1 MTTSNVLKLLAAEQA
16 LSTANTVSNGRVIR
30 IHETGTAK
38 ALITHKDSG
47 GNTIGTITIPTGG
60 QLILRKEMT
69 DTLEANTAT
78 VVAVSIAAW

>member
-1 MTTSNVLKLLAAEQA
+1 MTTTNVIKLLAAEQA
-16 LSTANTVSNGRVIR
+16 LGAANTVSDGRVIR

-38 ALITHKDSG
+38 ALITHKDA
-47 GNTIGTITIPTGG
+47 NNVTIGTITIPTGG

-69 DTLEANTAT
+69 DTLAANTAT